1 MTIPGFI
8 VMNLLL
14 GSSVAFSAHMQ
25 IRTMQR
31 PVSYNRYFNALM
43 LLEALVVVP
52 AGIYF
57 AAFYPDWSWMY
68 LVDTRTL
75 PTGTIVMAIASYPVA
90 AGLGYLVG
98 YFSARSASDWVTVVF
113 MVFVVLSLGGLLVM
127 AGDKL
132 GVLGT
137 YEQYHRN
144 VGLKAFS
151 ESSLLPSAALALLC
165 IGVSWGYLVY
175 KFAREGRLAAAVH
188 S

>member
-1 MTIPGFI
+1 LTIPGFI
-8 VMNLLL
+8 VVNLLL
-14 GSSVAFSAHMQ
+14 GASVAFAAHTQ

-68 LVDTRTL
+68 LVDAAYL
-75 PTGTIVMAIASYPVA
+75 PTGTSVMAIAAYPVA
-90 AGLGYLVG
+90 AALGYLVG

-113 MVFVVLSLGGLLVM
+113 MVFVLLSFGGLLVM
-127 AGDKL
+127 AGEKL
-132 GVLGT
+132 SVLGT

-144 VGLKAFS
+144 VGLKAFA
-151 ESSLLPSAALALLC
+151 ESSLLPSAALAWLC
-165 IGVSWGYLVY
+165 IGASWGYLLYRFV
-175 KFAREGRLAAAVH
+175 REGRLAAAVH

>member
-14 GSSVAFSAHMQ
+14 GSSVAFAAHLQ

-43 LLEALVVVP
+43 LLEMLVVVP

-68 LVDTRTL
+68 LVDARSL
-75 PTGTIVMAIASYPVA
+75 PIGISVMAIASYPVA

-98 YFSARSASDWVTVVF
+98 YFSARSASDWVTVIF
-113 MVFVVLSLGGLLVM
+113 MLFVVLSLGGLLVM
-127 AGDKL
+127 AGEKL
-132 GVLGT
+132 AVLGT

-144 VGLKAFS
+144 VGLKAFT
-151 ESSLLPSAALALLC
+151 ESSLLPSVALAGVC
-165 IGVSWGYLVY
+165 IGVSWGYLIYRFV
-175 KFAREGRLAAAVH
+175 REGRLAAAIH

>member
-14 GSSVAFSAHMQ
+14 GSSVAFSAHLQ

-43 LLEALVVVP
+43 LLEALVIVP

-68 LVDTRTL
+68 LVDARGL
-75 PTGTIVMAIASYPVA
+75 PTGTSVMAIASYPVA

-98 YFSARSASDWVTVVF
+98 YFSARSASDWVTVIF
-113 MVFVVLSLGGLLVM
+113 MLFVVLSLGGLLVM

-132 GVLGT
+132 AVLGT

-144 VGLKAFS
+144 VGLKTFT
-151 ESSLLPSAALALLC
+151 ESSLLPSAALTWLC

-175 KFAREGRLAAAVH
+175 RFVREGRLAAAVH